1 MTKELFIKSI
11 CSLQA
16 VEDFQRGVLNLLRTT
31 APYADMGIMQ
41 YPDCSDTLIS
51 VLEDA
56 MGDDE
61 GWITYFCYERDFG
74 RDHTL
79 GDVTIDGNPIPF
91 STAEDL
97 YNLLNK
103 QRRKLTCPST
113 E

>member
-11 CSLQA
+11 HSLQA
-16 VEDFQRGVLNLLRTT
+16 VEDFQRGVLDLLHTT

-41 YPDCSDTLIS
+41 YPDCSDALLT

-56 MGDDE
+56 MEDTE

-74 RDHTL
+74 RDDTL
-79 GDVTIDGNPIPF
+79 GDVIIDENPVSF

-97 YNLLNK
+97 YNLLVNK
-103 QRRKLTCPST
+103 GGN
-113 E
+113 

>member
-11 CSLQA
+11 YSLQA
-16 VEDFQRGVLNLLRTT
+16 VEDFQRGVLNLLCTT

-41 YPDCSDTLIS
+41 YPDCSDTLVS

-56 MGDDE
+56 MEDDE
-61 GWITYFCYERDFG
+61 GWITYFCYECDFG

-79 GDVTIDGNPIPF
+79 GDVTIDENPVPF
-91 STAEDL
+91 NTAEDL

-103 QRRKLTCPST
+103 RRRKLNCPST